1 MGQRLASGIAARE
14 EDWRDAAQGRRSV
27 AGRSPRPVVCFPFV
41 NDALGGSHISAL
53 HLMRHLDRRRFEPLV
68 VLHRTTGPVADVFR
82 REGISFE
89 PAPSEWVLSPGRRP
103 HPLPMIKEMMAIG
116 GFLRQR
122 GVAIVHTNDGP
133 THCAWALPARLVG
146 AKVVWHH
153 RRGPDARGLRY
164 LAPWVA
170 HDVVAV
176 SRFAIPQRATSA
188 LRRKCTVIRS
198 PFDAGLAATDR
209 GACRRMLLD
218 ELGLA
223 SDVRVVAY
231 VGNLVQ
237 RKRPL
242 VFVDAISALARRSP
256 SFPFIGLLFGE
267 PLEPGIEAAVLARA
281 AASGVADRI
290 RLMGFRY
297 PPERWLGACDALLVP
312 AVDEPFGRTLIEA
325 MLVGT
330 LVIAADSGGNP
341 EAIRH
346 GETGVLVPPDDAAGF
361 ADHLERLGHQPDWAR
376 AIAVTAQAEAL
387 DRFGVDRHAE
397 AIMGIYDRLLQR
409 AAA

>member
-1 MGQRLASGIAARE
+1 MGPQPAISTAVGEDNRGQAVARSGRATAL
-14 EDWRDAAQGRRSV
+14 RR
-27 AGRSPRPVVCFPFV
+27 PPVVCFPFV

-68 VLHRTTGPVADVFR
+68 VLHRMTGPVADFFQE
-82 REGISFE
+82 EGISFE
-89 PAPSEWVLSPGRRP
+89 PAPSDWQFVPGGRLRP
-103 HPLPMIKEMMAIG
+103 LAVIKEMVAISR
-116 GFLRQR
+116 FLRRR
-122 GVAIVHTNDGP
+122 GTAIVHTNDGP

-176 SRFAIPQRATSA
+176 SRFAIPERAPSA

-198 PFDAGLAATDR
+198 PFDAGLATTDR
-209 GACRRMLLD
+209 GACRRMLLE
-218 ELGLA
+218 ELDLP
-223 SDVRVVAY
+223 SDIRIVAY
-231 VGNLVQ
+231 FGNLVQ

-242 VFVDAISALARRSP
+242 VFVDSIGELARRNP
-256 SFPFIGLLFGE
+256 SLPVMGLLFGD
-267 PLEPGIEAAVLARA
+267 PLEPGIEAAVRDRA
-281 AASGVADRI
+281 ATSGVADRI

-297 PPERWLGACDALLVP
+297 PPERWLAACDVLLVP
-312 AVDEPFGRTLIEA
+312 AVNEPFGRTLIEA

-330 LVIAADSGGNP
+330 PVVAAASGGNL

-346 GETGVLVPPDDAAGF
+346 GETGVLGLPDDAAGF
-361 ADHLERLGHQPDWAR
+361 AAHLERLCHEPEWAR
-376 AIAVTAQAEAL
+376 TIVATARAEAL
-387 DRFGVDRHAE
+387 DRFGIDRHAE
-397 AIMGIYDRLLQR
+397 AMMGIYDRLLQR